1 VQPTLLNAMP
11 RGLRGDE
18 LWTVQRNG
26 YPASDQSKSPDDKVL
41 PWRRRKS
48 LVFCINQHECPPAGM
63 LAATRRKELGTG
75 EV

>member
-1 VQPTLLNAMP
+1 MP

-48 LVFCINQHECPPAGM
+48 LVFCI
-63 LAATRRKELGTG
+63 
-75 EV
+75 